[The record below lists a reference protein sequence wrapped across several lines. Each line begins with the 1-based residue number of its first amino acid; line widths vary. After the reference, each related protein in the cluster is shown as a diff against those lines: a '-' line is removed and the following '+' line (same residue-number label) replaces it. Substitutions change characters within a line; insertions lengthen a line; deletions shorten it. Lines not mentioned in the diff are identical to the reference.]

1 MGEEHPFL
9 LPSKAVRRS
18 SRGFWPRVRVRL
30 ARIIKAFGRPAS
42 YLRRRKPSC
51 RLALC
56 LPKASKSLAFKS
68 KGKPSSN
75 SPTPFHTRDVKGLS
89 GLFSSHHRVNNPLQ
103 PPRSHDGGDF
113 YDENEHALESLALL
127 HLQSSYKDD
136 NVLPTPYANSR
147 LHKKEPFTCHHMMA
161 FSNNPKKH
169 AHLAFNSYDDHRLK
183 LRIRRWQS
191 RMNGTLTTTG
201 PHKASVPPDVP
212 KGCVG
217 VYLGMEH
224 TRFIIPILH
233 LNHPLFAS
241 LFECMHEDYEL
252 SQSGPLWIPC
262 DVAKIATLQSQ
273 AKQLSKQHR

>member
-56 LPKASKSLAFKS
+56 LPKASNKSLAFKS

-75 SPTPFHTRDVKGLS
+75 SPTPFHTGLR
-89 GLFSSHHRVNNPLQ
+89 GLLQ

-113 YDENEHALESLALL
+113 YDDNEHALESLALL

-136 NVLPTPYANSR
+136 NVSQTPYGNSR
-147 LHKKEPFTCHHMMA
+147 LHKKEPFTRHHMMA

-241 LFECMHEDYEL
+241 LFECMHEGYGL

-262 DVAKIATLQSQ
+262 DVAEFVTLQSQ
-273 AKQLSKQHR
+273 VKQLSKQHRYGHYQR